1 MSDWC
6 TVESDPAVFTE
17 LISSF
22 GGAACDVEEIYSLD
36 QDITNSHGLI
46 FLFKWKAESD
56 DRTILDP
63 EVRLQLCATSDD
75 TSYVRLP
82 CVL

>member
-22 GGAACDVEEIYSLD
+22 GVLNCEVEELYSMD
-36 QDITNSHGLI
+36 QDIESSHGLI
-46 FLFKWKAESD
+46 FLFKWKSETD
-56 DRTILDP
+56 DRTILNP
-63 EVRLQLCATSDD
+63 EVDNFS
-75 TSYVRLP
+75 
-82 CVL
+82 